1 MSLFSELKRRNVLRV
16 AAAYVVVAWVIV
28 QVAVT
33 LRELFPATPLWIGQ
47 TLIVLLALGVVPILL
62 FSWFYELTPDGFKR
76 DVDVGDDR
84 SYADAAGRRL
94 IYVTVAAVVVGVA
107 LFAWTREAD
116 EPALEKP
123 ETVQSIAANSVAV
136 LPFVNMS
143 ANADN
148 EYFSD
153 GLSETL
159 LHLLAQV
166 RDLKVAARTSSFAF
180 KGKDADIRDIGA
192 ALGVAHVLEG
202 SVQRVGDHIRI
213 TAQLIRVSDGFH
225 AWSGNYDRE
234 LTDIFAIQDEIAEQ
248 VGVELLANI
257 LNPTESNPRR
267 AVDTSN
273 FKAYDFYLQAR
284 AETHK
289 SSFEALQKA
298 EGYLRAALDEDPDFL
313 DAKAELASVIMDQA
327 SVGMRTFAEN
337 VPKMMA
343 LAREV
348 LDSDP
353 EHPRAR
359 ILVIEAEARAAS
371 QKGDF
376 SVWKKSEPELREIV
390 AAAPDDLEAKMALA
404 RVLVRLG
411 SADEALKILLEV
423 LEVDPFNSWVYE
435 QIAGAYADKK
445 DFAAARDMMLRAV
458 RNQPDAPNAWL
469 LLGRI
474 AEVLGD
480 GALVVD
486 SYLNAQSVDPLDK
499 EIPRMNAE
507 FLYSIGL
514 PEEAEEFRQHVIRM
528 APDSDDAQNLEL
540 LRTVALGDLDGAIEL
555 ARDIIEG
562 GQTERRTGW
571 FNACQ
576 VLMFLSAERGTE
588 KKDIAFMDANLEHF
602 SNLEKIEI
610 GRSVSAVRAN
620 AIDVLAAVKTEE
632 ELNTYRK
639 LTMEHYAQV
648 TVGME
653 DYPQV
658 YMDAEINFGNKD
670 AAVQIALDYVFTKP
684 VTSLRFWRLRFARP
698 FMREF
703 MSDPQIQASL
713 KRWEQ
718 QEDRIR
724 SEVRDYLAE
733 RN

>member
-28 QVAVT
+28 QVTVT

-62 FSWFYELTPDGFKR
+62 FAWFYELTPDGFKR
-76 DVDVGDDR
+76 DAEIGDDR

-94 IYVTVAAVVVGVA
+94 IYVTVAAVIVGVA

-116 EPALEKP
+116 EPAVEAP

-143 ANADN
+143 ADPDN

-180 KGKDADIRDIGA
+180 KGKDTDIRDIGA

-202 SVQRVGDHIRI
+202 SVQRAGDHIRI

-234 LTDIFAIQDEIAEQ
+234 LTDIFTIQDEIAEQ

-257 LNPTESNPRR
+257 LNPTESSRRR

-284 AETHK
+284 AATHK

-298 EGYLRAALDEDPDFL
+298 EGYLRAALEEDPEFL

-327 SVGMRTFAEN
+327 SVGMRSFAEN

-343 LAREV
+343 LVREV
-348 LDSDP
+348 LDRDP
-353 EHPRAR
+353 EHPKAR
-359 ILVIEAEARAAS
+359 SLVIEAEARAAS
-371 QKGDF
+371 NKGDF
-376 SVWKKSEPELREIV
+376 SVWRKSELEMREIV
-390 AAAPDDLEAKMALA
+390 AAAPDDIDAKMTLA
-404 RVLVRLG
+404 WVVSG
-411 SADEALKILLEV
+411 SGNDDEALKILLEV
-423 LEVDPFNSWVYE
+423 LEVDPLNAYVYE
-435 QIAGAYADKK
+435 RIAITYAGKNDLT
-445 DFAAARDMMLRAV
+445 AARDVMLRAV

-469 LLGRI
+469 LLGNI
-474 AEVLGD
+474 GVILGD
-480 GALVVD
+480 GVLVVD
-486 SYLNAQSVDPLDK
+486 SYLNAQSVDALDK
-499 EIPRMNAE
+499 EIPGGTAE

-528 APDSDDAQNLEL
+528 APDSEDAQNLEL
-540 LRTVALGDLDGAIEL
+540 LRAVAQGDLDEAIQL
-555 ARDIIEG
+555 ARAIIEG
-562 GQTERRTGW
+562 GRTERRTAW
-571 FNACQ
+571 RNAWP

-588 KKDIAFMDANLEHF
+588 KKDIALMDAHLEHF
-602 SNLEKIEI
+602 SDLDKIGI
-610 GRSVSAVRAN
+610 GGSVGAVRAN
-620 AIDVLAAVKTEE
+620 VIDVLAAVKTEE
-632 ELNTYRK
+632 ELKTYRD
-639 LTMEHYAQV
+639 LTKEYYAPSN
-648 TVGME
+648 VGME

-658 YMDAEINFGNKD
+658 YMDAEIIFGNKD
-670 AAVQIALDYVFTKP
+670 AAMQIALDYVFTKP
-684 VTSLRFWRLRFARP
+684 VTSIRFWRLRFARP
-698 FMREF
+698 FMAEL
-703 MSDPQIQASL
+703 MDDPEIRAAL

-718 QEDRIR
+718 QEERIR

-733 RN
+733 RS

>member
-28 QVAVT
+28 QVTVT

-76 DVDVGDDR
+76 DIEIGDDQ

-136 LPFVNMS
+136 LPFINMS

-180 KGKDADIRDIGA
+180 KGKDTGMREIGA

-202 SVQRVGDHIRI
+202 SVQRAGDRVRI

-234 LTDIFAIQDEIAEQ
+234 LTDIFAIQDEIAER

-257 LNPTESNPRR
+257 LNPAESNRR
-267 AVDTSN
+267 RIADTSS
-273 FKAYDFYLQAR
+273 FKAYDLYLQAR

-298 EGYLRAALDEDPDFL
+298 EGHLRAALEEDPGFL
-313 DAKAELASVIMDQA
+313 DAKVELASVIMAQA
-327 SVGMRTFAEN
+327 DVGMRTFAEN

-359 ILVIEAEARAAS
+359 ILVIEVEARAAS
-371 QKGDF
+371 KKGDF
-376 SVWKKSEPELREIV
+376 SVWKKSEPALREIV
-390 AAAPDDLEAKMALA
+390 AAAPDDIEVKMTLA
-404 RVLVRLG
+404 RVVNRQG
-411 SADEALKILLEV
+411 NADEALKILLEV
-423 LEVDPFNSWVYE
+423 LEVDPLNAWVYE
-435 QIAGAYADKK
+435 QVASAYADK
-445 DFAAARDMMLRAV
+445 DDWAAARDVMLRAV

-474 AEVLGD
+474 AQVLGD
-480 GALVVD
+480 GVLTVD

-499 EIPRMNAE
+499 ELPGRTAA

-514 PEEAEEFRQHVIRM
+514 PEEAEEFRQYVIRM
-528 APDSDDAQNLEL
+528 APDSDDAQNLNL
-540 LRTVALGDLDGAIEL
+540 LRAVALDDLDEAIQL

-562 GQTERRTGW
+562 GQTERMTAW
-571 FNACQ
+571 HNAWQ

-588 KKDIAFMDANLEHF
+588 MEDIALMDAYLEHF
-602 SNLEKIEI
+602 SDLDKIEI
-610 GRSVSAVRAN
+610 GGLVNAVRSN
-620 AIDVLAAVKTEE
+620 AIDVLATVKTEE
-632 ELNTYRK
+632 ELKTYRN
-639 LTMEHYAQV
+639 LTMEYYAQLN
-648 TVGME
+648 VGME

-658 YMDAEINFGNKD
+658 YMDAEIIFGNKD
-670 AAVQIALDYVFTKP
+670 AAMQIALDYVFTEP
-684 VTSLRFWRLRFARP
+684 VTSMQFWRLRFARP

-703 MSDPQIQASL
+703 MSDLQIQAAL
-713 KRWEQ
+713 EHWEQ
-718 QEDRIR
+718 QEGRIR
-724 SEVRDYLAE
+724 SEVRDYLVE
-733 RN
+733 R